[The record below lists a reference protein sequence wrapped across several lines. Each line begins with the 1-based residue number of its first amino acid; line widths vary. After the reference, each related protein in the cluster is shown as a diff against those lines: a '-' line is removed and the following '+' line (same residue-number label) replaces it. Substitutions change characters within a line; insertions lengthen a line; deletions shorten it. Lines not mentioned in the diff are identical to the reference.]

1 MWLIP
6 LVDDCQSTY
15 LTKLKRKTLT
25 MSVKKGKLLAHEIEL
40 IIVYKLQL
48 NFELYNV
55 LKLQK
60 YTIIVN
66 STMLVVKVSIWR
78 ALKILEFFFS

>member
-1 MWLIP
+1 M
-6 LVDDCQSTY
+6 
-15 LTKLKRKTLT
+15 K
-25 MSVKKGKLLAHEIEL
+25 IEL

-78 ALKILEFFFS
+78 ALKILEFFFREWAIKVAHCKKKNGKIYSGL